1 MAIAIKGRADF
12 PSQAAAPPALP
23 KGEPSCAM
31 TNLEA
36 SRIRRGAGTSL
47 AVPPSRVIA
56 RSEVSLALPLGELS
70 PKVTERALQARSNG
84 NSKQRESQ
92 VSLSGGCAASS
103 PKGRA
108 KYRSQRTA
116 AVVHTAVAV
125 NYLMNTPCPPEAFPC
140 SGQYCEIAAPCSARL
155 AMTSQE
161 TCRVRGGAQGG
172 RQGICI
178 PRLKAIGAWGKCGLF
193 SAFSCIFSMLR
204 ECGCTQPRKIGAG

>member
-1 MAIAIKGRADF
+1 M
-12 PSQAAAPPALP
+12 
-23 KGEPSCAM
+23 
-31 TNLEA
+31 
-36 SRIRRGAGTSL
+36 
-47 AVPPSRVIA
+47 
-56 RSEVSLALPLGELS
+56 
-70 PKVTERALQARSNG
+70 TERALQARSNG

-92 VSLSGGCAASS
+92 VSLSGGCAASP

-193 SAFSCIFSMLR
+193 SSFSCIFSMLR
-204 ECGCTQPRKIGAG
+204 ECGCTQPRKIGAGRQILRIRSPDSCRNTARCS

>member
-1 MAIAIKGRADF
+1 MEILIRPSRVCGRYRKSSCGVIA
-12 PSQAAAPPALP
+12 SQPQAGCGPDINRRVCRTHVPYAFGCNPYPPALIL
-23 KGEPSCAM
+23 PS
-31 TNLEA
+31 
-36 SRIRRGAGTSL
+36 
-47 AVPPSRVIA
+47 
-56 RSEVSLALPLGELS
+56 GELS

-92 VSLSGGCAASS
+92 ASLSGGCAASS

-125 NYLMNTPCPPEAFPC
+125 NYLMNTPCQPGAFPC

-161 TCRVRGGAQGG
+161 TCRVWGGAPEEG
-172 RQGICI
+172 R
-178 PRLKAIGAWGKCGLF
+178 A
-193 SAFSCIFSMLR
+193 SAF
-204 ECGCTQPRKIGAG
+204 PD

>member
-56 RSEVSLALPLGELS
+56 RSKASLALPLGELA

-161 TCRVRGGAQGG
+161 TCRVWGGAQEEG
-172 RQGICI
+172 R
-178 PRLKAIGAWGKCGLF
+178 A
-193 SAFSCIFSMLR
+193 SAFP
-204 ECGCTQPRKIGAG
+204 G

>member
-1 MAIAIKGRADF
+1 MPWPTSCKQISGGPDIGRA
-12 PSQAAAPPALP
+12 
-23 KGEPSCAM
+23 
-31 TNLEA
+31 
-36 SRIRRGAGTSL
+36 SR
-47 AVPPSRVIA
+47 
-56 RSEVSLALPLGELS
+56 LALPLGELS

-161 TCRVRGGAQGG
+161 TCRVRGQGG

-178 PRLKAIGAWGKCGLF
+178 PRLKAIGVLGKCGRKLPHF
-193 SAFSCIFSMLR
+193 PH
-204 ECGCTQPRKIGAG
+204 TPRMRLHPAPKNRGWVTDFADQISR

>member
-1 MAIAIKGRADF
+1 MAAYRNSSIATNMLVHSSLSFGLAMIIPPTHCMFYFSDPQAFPHRGANCNAREGHRKGPDIRLNLRRLLGRDARA
-12 PSQAAAPPALP
+12 SLRALP
-23 KGEPSCAM
+23 
-31 TNLEA
+31 
-36 SRIRRGAGTSL
+36 SRIIM
-47 AVPPSRVIA
+47 VQ
-56 RSEVSLALPLGELS
+56 
-70 PKVTERALQARSNG
+70 LQA
-84 NSKQRESQ
+84 
-92 VSLSGGCAASS
+92 LGGCAASS

-193 SAFSCIFSMLR
+193 SSFSCIFSMLR